1 MIILLA
7 ILGKECSRGRH
18 RENGS
23 ECVIFRELCNNEP
36 KIANSMH
43 VWNWEIEI
51 EDTGLLMVVRMLK
64 EEEKE
69 EEKRREE
76 KRRDA
81 RCERWEVNKTW
92 SGWGE
97 EGRSGRVATDSGS
110 CEAIATTLRNLL
122 GG

>member
-1 MIILLA
+1 MMGWKTYVIILLA

-36 KIANSMH
+36 KIANSMC
-43 VWNWEIEI
+43 VRSWKI

-69 EEKRREE
+69 
-76 KRRDA
+76 DA
-81 RCERWEVNKTW
+81 RDGK
-92 SGWGE
+92 
-97 EGRSGRVATDSGS
+97 
-110 CEAIATTLRNLL
+110 
-122 GG
+122 

>member
-1 MIILLA
+1 MGWKTYVIILLA

-76 KRRDA
+76 KRCEMREMGSKQDLVGLGRRRKERESRD
-81 RCERWEVNKTW
+81 
-92 SGWGE
+92 
-97 EGRSGRVATDSGS
+97 
-110 CEAIATTLRNLL
+110 
-122 GG
+122 